1 MKDTMSELPEH
12 TRNDLRRIGGE
23 LSRLSFEVLTV
34 VGISEQDDLS
44 QKRLTEVMDAIDQAI
59 QGLAEIITRD
69 QSDDDAADF
78 QDDE

>member
-1 MKDTMSELPEH
+1 MSELPEQ

-34 VGISEQDDLS
+34 VGVSDQDAPS
-44 QKRLTEVMDAIDQAI
+44 QKRLTEVMDSIEQAI
-59 QGLAEIITRD
+59 QGLAEIITYD
-69 QSDDDAADF
+69 PSDNDDDF

>member
-1 MKDTMSELPEH
+1 MTVLPER

-34 VGISEQDDLS
+34 VGVSDQDALS

-59 QGLAEIITRD
+59 QGLAEIITYD
-69 QSDDDAADF
+69 QSDEDEDF
-78 QDDE
+78 QEGDE

>member
-1 MKDTMSELPEH
+1 MSELPEH

-34 VGISEQDDLS
+34 VGISDQDERS
-44 QKRLTEVMDAIDQAI
+44 QKRLTDVMDAIDQAI
-59 QGLAEIITRD
+59 QGLAEIITYD
-69 QSDDDAADF
+69 QSDEDDDF

>member
-1 MKDTMSELPEH
+1 MSELPEH

>member
-1 MKDTMSELPEH
+1 MTELPEQ

-34 VGISEQDDLS
+34 VGVSDQDALS

-59 QGLAEIITRD
+59 QGLAEIITYD
-69 QSDDDAADF
+69 QSDDDEDF
-78 QDDE
+78 QDDDE

>member
-1 MKDTMSELPEH
+1 MSELPEH

-34 VGISEQDDLS
+34 VGVSDQDALS
-44 QKRLTEVMDAIDQAI
+44 QKRLTDVMDAIDQAI
-59 QGLAEIITRD
+59 QGLAEIITYD
-69 QSDDDAADF
+69 QSDEDEDF

>member
-1 MKDTMSELPEH
+1 MNELPEQ

-34 VGISEQDDLS
+34 VGVNEQDARS

-59 QGLAEIITRD
+59 QGLAEIITYD
-69 QSDDDAADF
+69 QSEDDEDF
-78 QDDE
+78 QDDDE